1 MEIRY
6 SQNRDILTIIL
17 GSPAGDVYEL
27 EADNFVA
34 FVDDEDGLNKIVIKD
49 ARKFLADA
57 VAIAD
62 APLKPPSELIKP
74 VWEDVDSSM
83 ISAFKYDEAGETLD
97 VMFTRTG
104 LYRYFDVP
112 PDVVEGLRK
121 ASSKGSYMRYEI
133 IDFYNYENR
142 GR

>member
-6 SQNRDILTIIL
+6 SKNRDILTIIL

-83 ISAFKYDEAGETLD
+83 ISAFKYDEAEKTLD

-121 ASSKGSYMRYEI
+121 ASSKGSYMRYAI